1 MDKNILD
8 IKLGSQQICPLCNS
22 YNPSGLKLPEKCLWC
37 KGTGSMNFIINL
49 NEKENLIMNDLKF
62 IGMDPS
68 YNGFGII
75 ILDNNANIIREYLL
89 TSKSDDE
96 VEDRILSLEQEF
108 KFICDI
114 ENLQVVYIEGPSFS
128 SQGAFVLQMGAL
140 HYFLRIFFRKNNINY
155 KVIPPGNLKKFVT
168 GKGQCKKELI
178 LLKTYKK
185 WGIEFSDNNLA
196 DAYGLAR
203 LAVED
208 FKPSE

>member
-1 MDKNILD
+1 MK
-8 IKLGSQQICPLCNS
+8 KL
-22 YNPSGLKLPEKCLWC
+22 
-37 KGTGSMNFIINL
+37 INL
-49 NEKENLIMNDLKF
+49 KEEFNIMNDLKF
-62 IGMDPS
+62 IGIDPS

-75 ILDNNANIIREYLL
+75 ILNNEGNIIKEELL
-89 TSKSDDE
+89 TSKSNDE
-96 VEDRILSLEQEF
+96 VEDRILSLEEKF

-114 ENLQVVYIEGPSFS
+114 ENLHVVYIEGPSFS

-155 KVIPPGNLKKFVT
+155 KVITPGSLKKFVT

-185 WGIEFSDNNLA
+185 WGIEFLDNNLA

-203 LAVED
+203 MAVED
-208 FKPSE
+208 FNFSE

>member
-1 MDKNILD
+1 
-8 IKLGSQQICPLCNS
+8 
-22 YNPSGLKLPEKCLWC
+22 
-37 KGTGSMNFIINL
+37 
-49 NEKENLIMNDLKF
+49 MNDLKF
-62 IGMDPS
+62 IGIDPS

-75 ILDNNANIIREYLL
+75 ILNNEGNIIKEELL
-89 TSKSDDE
+89 ISKSNDE
-96 VEDRILSLEQEF
+96 VEDRILSLEEKF

-114 ENLQVVYIEGPSFS
+114 ENLHVVYIEGPSFS

-155 KVIPPGNLKKFVT
+155 KVITPGSLKKFVT

-203 LAVED
+203 MAVED
-208 FKPSE
+208 FNFSE

>member
-1 MDKNILD
+1 
-8 IKLGSQQICPLCNS
+8 
-22 YNPSGLKLPEKCLWC
+22 
-37 KGTGSMNFIINL
+37 
-49 NEKENLIMNDLKF
+49 MNDLKF

-75 ILDNNANIIREYLL
+75 ILDSEAKIIKEELL
-89 TSKSDDE
+89 ISKSSDE
-96 VEDRILSLEQEF
+96 VEDRILSLEQKF

-128 SQGAFVLQMGAL
+128 SQGSFVLQMGAL

-155 KVIPPGNLKKFVT
+155 KVITPGNLKKFVT

-196 DAYGLAR
+196 DAYGLAQM
-203 LAVED
+203 AIAD
-208 FKPSE
+208 FKLTH